1 MLYWDGQI
9 SVESTPAGSDLDKT
23 SALEIGESV

>member
-1 MLYWDGQI
+1 MLYWDGQVP
-9 SVESTPAGSDLDKT
+9 VEPTPSPDLDKT